1 MLNNR
6 LPPALNFSLTSQ
18 ATMFKCSKTKLIT
31 PQPRRQNVKVSLL
44 HMKIQ
49 PTIEDNLKAAK
60 AAIIKAA
67 KQTPALIALPEYFTV
82 PNCMADFTEAQKI
95 SQETCAKTLRFLQ
108 KVSKEIG
115 GIYLLGGTVLEEDCG
130 KYYNTSTLWRNGQ
143 LLAKY
148 KKINPIKAEVE
159 AGVAKGTSPLVVDT
173 ELGRLG
179 LIVCA
184 DTFDP
189 PLVKRI
195 AELGAEIVSLPVAAM
210 GTHPTVKGHPLT
222 EGISRDYGMFILKVG
237 NVCSNMRGGRSAII
251 APWGIL
257 DEVTDAPEDSVLTA
271 DLDMPRLREYRRK
284 LGKPFAT

>member
-1 MLNNR
+1 M
-6 LPPALNFSLTSQ
+6 
-18 ATMFKCSKTKLIT
+18 
-31 PQPRRQNVKVSLL
+31 KVSLL
-44 HMKIQ
+44 HMEIRS
-49 PTIEDNLKAAK
+49 TIEDNLISAK
-60 AAIIKAA
+60 AAVLKAA
-67 KQTPALIALPEYFTV
+67 KQKPALIALPEYFTV
-82 PNCMADFTEAQKI
+82 PNCMGDFTDAKKI
-95 SQETCAKTLRFLQ
+95 SQETCAKTLCFLEE
-108 KVSKEIG
+108 VSEEIG
-115 GIYLLGGTVLEEDCG
+115 DIYLLGGTVLEEDNG

-159 AGVAKGTSPLVVDT
+159 AGVAKGSQPLVVDT

-179 LIVCA
+179 MIVCA

-189 PLVKRI
+189 PLMKKI

-251 APWGIL
+251 APWEIL
-257 DEVTDAPEDSVLTA
+257 GEVSDAPEDSILSA
-271 DLDMPRLREYRRK
+271 DLDIMRLREYRKK
-284 LGKPFAT
+284 LSKS